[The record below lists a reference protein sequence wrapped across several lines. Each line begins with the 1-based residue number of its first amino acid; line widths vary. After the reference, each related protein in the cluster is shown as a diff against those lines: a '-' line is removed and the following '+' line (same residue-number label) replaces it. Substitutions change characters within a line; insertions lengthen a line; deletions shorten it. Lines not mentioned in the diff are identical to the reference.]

1 MNIKSWLHSE
11 TSKYIISIVLG
22 LGLAS
27 LFRKSCK
34 DENCIKFV
42 APPLKELESNTYLY
56 GENCYNYSANSSHCD
71 NNKKQVQFA

>member
-1 MNIKSWLHSE
+1 MNIKAWLHSE

-34 DENCIKFV
+34 GDNCVKFM
-42 APPLKELESNTYLY
+42 APPLKELETDTYLY
-56 GENCYNYSANSSHCD
+56 GDNCYKYEAKSSKCD
-71 NNKKQVQFA
+71 ENKKQVGFA